1 VGARARGTSRSR
13 LREQAL
19 DTALAVAVDARYD
32 VAVLGAGAAG
42 LAAAIA
48 AAEAGASV
56 VALERDLECG
66 RTILATGNG
75 RCNFSNAEL
84 SPERYNDPAFVKAV
98 CGEHFG
104 EDVLAF
110 FGGCG
115 LAWAQEDERLYPL
128 SRQATSVRDV
138 LVGRAR
144 HAGATL
150 ACAREVTGLEKG
162 DDGSAWRV
170 SWRDASAGFATG
182 TLDAR
187 AVVLACGG
195 GPSLADELGLERAP
209 YEPVL
214 CSLACDAI
222 GNANLAA
229 LDGRRAHVVARL
241 LRDGRVLAR
250 ERGEVL
256 FRAYGISGIVTFDL
270 SRAAR
275 PGDVVSLD
283 LTCGLDATRAREL
296 VERAG
301 GTSGLLDPRIAAALG
316 AAPSEQ
322 LERARDLRF
331 VVRGPADPERAQ
343 LTRGGLL
350 VSQFDATTLEGHKAP
365 GLFACGESLNVDGA
379 CGGFNLAWAWKS
391 GLVAGS
397 GAAARAQGKEG
408 PCSR

>member
-1 VGARARGTSRSR
+1 MGARARGTSRSR

-19 DTALAVAVDARYD
+19 DTALAVSVGTRYD
-32 VAVLGAGAAG
+32 VAVLGGGAAG

-48 AAEAGASV
+48 GAEAGASV

-115 LAWAQEDERLYPL
+115 LAWAQEGERLYPL

-144 HAGATL
+144 RAGATL

-250 ERGEVL
+250 ERGEAL

-350 VSQFDATTLEGHKAP
+350 VSQFDAVTLEEHKAP